1 MMSEKNMDDRRSGM
15 AYLLFDF
22 FKQVAD
28 SGLLGWLPQFVKR
41 KDIVNGSEK
50 GSVLVIVIAGI
61 TIIAAIGAGVASLV
75 TSGARTGVDHSL
87 SVQAYFAAESGLEWA
102 EYTIEEETDCNKNVL
117 NNKKTEAAI
126 ELTQGD
132 FLISEAI
139 LDGNDCEVIVVG
151 WVGNQLAKRKSSRKI
166 VIDDDDGGDD
176 DIGDYVIGVA
186 SNFSSG
192 GAHIEDADI
201 VVLGDDEDD
210 ILTIDGGESSEGTFI
225 TGDVYAEMGIKLS
238 SSRKVIGDLHS
249 SGDITLSGA
258 SELVGNIF
266 SEGDVEIKGSAK
278 VEGSIYAKGDI
289 EISGGGSNIDG
300 DIHSCNGS
308 VTISGG
314 ASAGVDIYATGNVNI
329 SGGSSVGG
337 SVYAA
342 GQILLTGSAS
352 IVGNAVAGETI
363 LKSGNTRIDGNEIEN
378 AVPPVLKLPVCP
390 DFFDFSNVSMP
401 VKTEFTAGGI
411 NYGTGGGAQ
420 SADISP
426 GSYGNVNF
434 GGSGKLYLQGGN
446 YYFQSINYGSGGK
459 LYLDLSSIDDINI
472 FIKNSFQTGGSFEV
486 FVSMDGTNYVP
497 ILTDGKPNPDVR
509 DLAARVYL
517 ESHGDF
523 NIGGGQWFGTVHSP
537 DGTITFGS
545 YSGVVVGALYGDTGN
560 ISGAKI
566 YYVAPNY
573 FK

>member
-1 MMSEKNMDDRRSGM
+1 M
-15 AYLLFDF
+15 F
-22 FKQVAD
+22 
-28 SGLLGWLPQFVKR
+28 
-41 KDIVNGSEK
+41 GSEK

-75 TSGARTGVDHSL
+75 TSGVRTGVDHSL
-87 SVQAYFAAESGLEWA
+87 SVQAYFAAESGLEWVRS
-102 EYTIEEETDCNKNVL
+102 EL
-117 NNKKTEAAI
+117 REAHSI
-126 ELTQGD
+126 DPNPSEDPNEGWMGRCGELT
-132 FLISEAI
+132 SEDSQEIGPNIHVVVTDANVSYDE
-139 LDGNDCEVIVVG
+139 DGKAEGCEVTVTG
-151 WVGNQLAKRKSSRKI
+151 WVGTTMENALAKRTLHGQSKESGGGGMIPVDFIQESESEPEPEPEP
-166 VIDDDDGGDD
+166 DDS
-176 DIGDYVIGVA
+176 DIGDYVIGMA

-192 GAHIEDADI
+192 GVHIEDADI
-201 VVLGDDEDD
+201 VVLGD

-225 TGDVYAEMGIKLS
+225 TGDVYAEMGITLS

-266 SEGDVEIKGSAK
+266 SEGNVVISGGAQ

-289 EISGGGSNIDG
+289 VISGGGSNSGG

-314 ASAGVDIYATGNVNI
+314 ASAGVDIYATGNANI
-329 SGGSSVGG
+329 SGNSSVGG
-337 SVYAA
+337 SVYTA
-342 GQILLTGSAS
+342 GQIHMTGSAS

-363 LKSGNTRIDGNEIEN
+363 HKSGGTRIDGNEIEN
-378 AVPPVLKLPVCP
+378 ALPPVLKSPVCP
-390 DFFDFSNVSMP
+390 DSFDFSNVSMP
-401 VKTEFTAGGI
+401 VKTEFAAGGS
-411 NYGTGGGAQ
+411 NYGTGGWAQ
-420 SADISP
+420 TAIISP

-434 GGSGKLYLQGGN
+434 GGSGKLYLQGGD
-446 YYFQSINYGSGGK
+446 YYFQGINYGWGGK
-459 LYLDLSSIDDINI
+459 LYLDLSSVDDINI
-472 FIKNSFQTGGSFEV
+472 FIKNSFQTGGGFEV

-497 ILTDGKPNPDVR
+497 ILTDGKPDTDVR

-517 ESHGDF
+517 ETHGNF

-545 YSGVVVGALYGDTGN
+545 NSGVVVGALYGNTGN